1 MTFED
6 ARTVEMITYQLKES
20 DWIRGQN
27 RARINDLFNG
37 APPYSP
43 DEVEEN
49 DLKINVNDLESTRGA
64 HHARAQYY
72 SAFLKQDRFFSA
84 RTDSGARHK
93 RSEYNTI
100 MTAEVAKVMKKSLR
114 YFECLRSKFALDVLH
129 GVGPAAWE
137 DREMCFPDPV
147 GIDDVLIP
155 ADTLLNMKN
164 LPFFALYRSYTAP
177 ELIRLTTGPKVDKSW
192 NMPLVERCIE
202 WVDKETQTLMGT
214 NWPEVWSPE
223 KVMERKKDSG
233 YYAGDKVPTID
244 TFDFYYWADTG
255 RKSGWRRRIILDAWG
270 QPEMTGGQ
278 YRVMRRPDAP
288 FRSDKDA
295 FLFNPG
301 ERVYA
306 ENLNQL
312 VSFQFADLSAVGP
325 FKYHSVRSYGFLMY
339 AVCHLQNR
347 LRCKFNESV
356 FEALMQYF
364 RIASEDEAQR
374 ALKVELINRGFL
386 DPTVKQV
393 PASERWQVNA
403 DLVELGLNE
412 NKQIIQE
419 SSASYSQQ
427 NNFSQDRTQK
437 TKFQVMAELQS
448 STAMLSAG
456 LLQAYAY
463 QQFEYEEIFRRLL
476 RPNSKDPAARQV
488 RASCLRQGIP
498 EELLIP
504 EAWELMSEQI
514 MGAGNTSLQLTIA
527 QQLLEMLPMYDPQA
541 RDSVFRDI
549 NFAITQDA
557 SKVKMYCPEN
567 KGIISNST
575 HDAQVALGAIL
586 QGQVVAPVAGQNAIE
601 IIEAWLAAL
610 QQNVQ
615 MVTQQGGVPS
625 SPEQLR
631 GLQNLGQHIAQ
642 RIVQLAADKNEKPRV
657 KQYSDVLG
665 KLMNEVK
672 AFGQRLQERMQQAQQ
687 GNGGLDPKDAAKIQ
701 GMVIQAKVKAENQK
715 QSHAQRMAQRNLQ
728 WQQEIHQKQVEHQ
741 QRLQEDAGQAA
752 LEQHALDLKTAG
764 EMKRSRMTAF
774 SE

>member
-20 DWIRGQN
+20 DYIRGQN

-37 APPYSP
+37 APPYTQ

-49 DLKINVNDLESTRGA
+49 DLKINVNDLEATRGA

-72 SAFLKQDRFFSA
+72 SAFLKQDRFFSC
-84 RTDSGARHK
+84 RTDSGPRHK

-100 MTAEVAKVMKKSLR
+100 VTAQAAKVMKKSLR

-129 GVGPAAWE
+129 GIGPASWE
-137 DREMCFPDPV
+137 DREMVFPDPV
-147 GIDDVLIP
+147 GVDDVLIP
-155 ADTLLNMKN
+155 ADTLLTMKN

-177 ELIRLTTGPKVDKSW
+177 ELIKLTTGPKVDNAW
-192 NMPLVERCIE
+192 NMELVDRCVS
-202 WVDKETQTLMGT
+202 WVDKEAQSLMGT

-223 KVMERKKDSG
+223 KIMERKKDTG

-244 TFDFYYWADTG
+244 TFDFYYWSDTG
-255 RKSGWRRRIILDAWG
+255 RRSGWRRRIILDAWG

-278 YRVMRRPDAP
+278 YTIHRKNGEVYNQDMQ
-288 FRSDKDA
+288 
-295 FLFNPG
+295 FLYNPG

-306 ENLNQL
+306 EDLNQL

-356 FEALMQYF
+356 FESLMQYF
-364 RIASEDEAQR
+364 RIAGEDEAQR

-386 DPTVKQV
+386 DPTIKMV

-403 DLVELGLNE
+403 NLVELGLQE
-412 NKQIIQE
+412 NRQIIQDA
-419 SSASYSQQ
+419 SSSYSQQ
-427 NNFSQDRTQK
+427 TNFSQDRTQK

-448 STAMLSAG
+448 STAMLSSG

-463 QQFEYEEIFRRLL
+463 QQFEYQEIFRRML
-476 RPNSKDPAARQV
+476 RPNSKDPAAREM
-488 RASCLRQGIP
+488 RAACLRQGVP
-498 EELLIP
+498 EKLLIP
-504 EAWELMSEQI
+504 EAWELMPEQI
-514 MGAGNTSLQLTIA
+514 MGAGNTSLQLVIA
-527 QQLLEMLPMYDPQA
+527 QQLLEMLPQYDPQA
-541 RDSVFRDI
+541 RDAVFRDI

-557 SKVKMYCPEN
+557 AKVKLYCPEN
-567 KGIISNST
+567 KNTISNSV
-575 HDAQVALGAIL
+575 HDAQVSLGSIL
-586 QGQVVAPVAGQNAIE
+586 NGQVVAPMAGQNSIE
-601 IIEAWLAAL
+601 IIESWLKSMGTM
-610 QQNVQ
+610 VQ
-615 MVTQQGGVPS
+615 EIMQAGGVPG

-642 RIVQLAADKNEKPRV
+642 RIVLLAADENEKPRV
-657 KQYSDVLG
+657 KQYSDMLG

-672 AFGQRLQERMQQAQQ
+672 AFGQRLQEQMQQQSKQ
-687 GNGGLDPKDAAKIQ
+687 GGGIDPKDAAKVQ
-701 GMVIQAKVKAENQK
+701 GMLIQAQAKAKNQRE
-715 QSHAQRMAQRNLQ
+715 SHAQRMAQRDLAFQ
-728 WQQEIHQKQVEHQ
+728 IDLKHKQQTKQ
-741 QRLQEDAGQAA
+741 LEDQ
-752 LEQHALDLKTAG
+752 ALDLKTAG
-764 EMKRSRMTAF
+764 EIRRNRMSAF